1 MKLSEIQTF
10 EEAESYLYETPKF
23 TVKSTPEMTRTFYEY
38 LGCPGEDKKIVHVA
52 GTNGKGSVCTY
63 MRNILS
69 AHGKRCACFTSPHL
83 VSICER
89 FRIDNLLIGKG
100 DFLSCFRKVAGALQA
115 VKEQAGME
123 EYHPSYFEYLFFMA
137 MVWFEEKGAEYIILE
152 TGLGGRLDATNV
164 IRKPALCIITKIGL
178 DHTEYL
184 GDTLEAVAREKAGII
199 KENVPLVYLN
209 FDKSVTKMLSEA
221 AEKMGADA
229 YPVENCQI
237 GNLKNHEKYIDFSMV
252 CRYYKGVCPQELQI
266 KLPTIATYQPQNA
279 LLAVEGA
286 CVLLGEE
293 MKCNVTENALAT
305 TVWSGRMEEVK
316 PNLYVDGAHN
326 EDGVEAFIAT
336 LKDNGVKG
344 AILIFGVSADKDY
357 RKMQKRLATELQW
370 ERIVVVPL
378 NNPRSA
384 EPAVLRREFESFGCV
399 DVYEEKS
406 VKDAL
411 WNLYSNRNPKRIY
424 VVGSLYLVG
433 EVKELFMEE

>member
-89 FRIDNLLIGKG
+89 FRIDNLLIGKD

-184 GDTLEAVAREKAGII
+184 GDTLEAVAREKAVS
-199 KENVPLVYLN
+199 VPLAVAERVTTVAFLPLN
-209 FDKSVTKMLSEA
+209 SLCSNFTFWAWLPMVFQGEA
-221 AEKMGADA
+221 ALKSIFSSA
-229 YPVENCQI
+229 PKVERAKRAAAVKI
-237 GNLKNHEKYIDFSMV
+237 FFIFF
-252 CRYYKGVCPQELQI
+252 
-266 KLPTIATYQPQNA
+266 
-279 LLAVEGA
+279 LL
-286 CVLLGEE
+286 
-293 MKCNVTENALAT
+293 
-305 TVWSGRMEEVK
+305 
-316 PNLYVDGAHN
+316 
-326 EDGVEAFIAT
+326 
-336 LKDNGVKG
+336 
-344 AILIFGVSADKDY
+344 
-357 RKMQKRLATELQW
+357 
-370 ERIVVVPL
+370 
-378 NNPRSA
+378 
-384 EPAVLRREFESFGCV
+384 
-399 DVYEEKS
+399 
-406 VKDAL
+406 
-411 WNLYSNRNPKRIY
+411 
-424 VVGSLYLVG
+424 
-433 EVKELFMEE
+433 